1 MTKLIIILLSAVF
14 INNYVLSRFL
24 GICPF
29 LGVSKKLDSATGMSL
44 AVIFV
49 MLMAT
54 AATYPIQIYLLNPNG
69 LGYLQTIVF
78 ILVIAALVQLVEIVL
93 KRFVPSLHKSLGVY
107 LPLITTNCA
116 VLGVTILN
124 IDEGYTFLEA
134 MVNSLGSGLGF
145 FLAMVMFSGVR
156 SVLEKAD
163 VPKSFKGL
171 PITLVAA
178 AIVSLSFLG
187 AVLVI
192 AAKVMA
198 VKEDERFPAV
208 RECLPGANCGACGFA
223 GCDGYA
229 KALCENPDTPTN
241 LCIPGAD
248 GVSRQLSDI
257 LGVEFADVVE
267 QVAVVHC
274 SGDCEH
280 TSDKVVYQGIESCA
294 AAKLMYGG
302 KGSCTYGCL
311 GLGDCVKVCPHD
323 AICIADGVAR
333 VNTKDCVGCG
343 LCAKTCP
350 NHLISLVADV
360 ERVVVACSNKD
371 KGAVTRKVCSN
382 GCIGCKKCEKVCPL
396 GAIKVVDNV
405 AVIDYEK
412 CDNCPDFAVCAKNCT
427 VGCILTADL
436 SGMHRVK

>member
-1 MTKLIIILLSAVF
+1 MEAIL
-14 INNYVLSRFL
+14 
-24 GICPF
+24 
-29 LGVSKKLDSATGMSL
+29 T
-44 AVIFV
+44 AVIPV
-49 MLMAT
+49 
-54 AATYPIQIYLLNPNG
+54 
-69 LGYLQTIVF
+69 
-78 ILVIAALVQLVEIVL
+78 VII
-93 KRFVPSLHKSLGVY
+93 GV
-107 LPLITTNCA
+107 ICA
-116 VLGVTILN
+116 
-124 IDEGYTFLEA
+124 
-134 MVNSLGSGLGF
+134 
-145 FLAMVMFSGVR
+145 
-156 SVLEKAD
+156 
-163 VPKSFKGL
+163 
-171 PITLVAA
+171 
-178 AIVSLSFLG
+178 

-267 QVAVVHC
+267 RVAVVHC

-371 KGAVTRKVCSN
+371 KGAATRKVCSN